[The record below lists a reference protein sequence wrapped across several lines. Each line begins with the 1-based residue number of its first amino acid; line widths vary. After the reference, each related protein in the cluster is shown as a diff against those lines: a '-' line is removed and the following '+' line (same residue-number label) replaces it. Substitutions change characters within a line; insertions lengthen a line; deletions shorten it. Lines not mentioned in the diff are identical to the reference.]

1 MQLQGTSS
9 TIEGKRILVL
19 PGQAL
24 GNIGV
29 IRSLGTAG
37 CKVFV
42 ASSQPRALGFYSSFV
57 YKSTVAPEFSSAGF
71 ISWFSRYVSY
81 NNIELVMP
89 CESLI
94 LALLPDWNSFKH
106 LFAVPHDQV
115 LLKRAFSKAR
125 TIKHFIDSGVSE
137 NLPESKVI
145 SSIDALVSDSELAH
159 FRYPCF
165 VKVDEV
171 DLIKS
176 RSQTEDSSL
185 VRRCSTYAD
194 VVNVARNF
202 LQTHKHVLIQS
213 FAPGKGAGVNVLIWK
228 GEVITTLVNVCDRES
243 PYTGGLGAIRSV
255 IKHSEMESDALAK
268 LKAMDWQGV
277 AMVEYRL
284 DQETGKFFFIE
295 VNARIWAAMH
305 LALFAGADF
314 PRFLAECHFGAKPE
328 IPSQYPLVRC
338 RWDYPADLGHVVSV
352 LKSNEFTVWQKLC
365 SFLSFF
371 YLYFDLT
378 LHHDLIFPGDRKLFL
393 RQKWEIIRS
402 GRLGKLYFQ
411 GVQLLHILLKQPV
424 LSWIFQ
430 RHELAVYRLELT
442 KEKASFQSTSIV
454 KLLSEDELQFLEAWE
469 DWQNVEELRQDFQK
483 RMSEGELMFGV
494 IEDNKIIAFAWLIP
508 QAETSIFPMVKKH
521 FHYPEGSAVI
531 YNVYT
536 SPMARGRGLYRA
548 VLHACISYSINK
560 PNLKYIYQAIEPAN
574 KIPIMMAD
582 KIGFQEQKRFNYLCL
597 LGGETVKERSLN

>member
-1 MQLQGTSS
+1 MQRQGISNA
-9 TIEGKRILVL
+9 IAGKRILVL

-24 GNIGV
+24 GNIGA
-29 IRSLGTAG
+29 IRSLGRAG
-37 CKVFV
+37 CMVFV
-42 ASSQPRALGFYSSFV
+42 ASSQSRALGFYSRFV
-57 YKSTVAPEFSSAGF
+57 FKTTVAPEFSSAGF

-89 CESLI
+89 CEPLI
-94 LALLPDWNSFKH
+94 LALLPDWDAFKH
-106 LFAVPHDQV
+106 LFAVPYAQA
-115 LLKRAFSKAR
+115 LLARAFSKAQ
-125 TIKHFIDSGVSE
+125 TIQHFIDSGVSD

-145 SSIDALVSDSELAH
+145 SSIEALMSDTELTC

-171 DLIKS
+171 DLI
-176 RSQTEDSSL
+176 QEGAPTAYSSA
-185 VRRCSTYAD
+185 VRKCQTYAD
-194 VVNVARNF
+194 VISVVRAF
-202 LQTHKHVLIQS
+202 LQTHRHVLIQA
-213 FAPGKGAGVNVLIWK
+213 FAPGKGAGVNVLIWQGK
-228 GEVITTLVNVCDRES
+228 VITTLANVCDRES

-255 IKHSEMESDALAK
+255 IEHPEMEADALAK
-268 LKAMDWQGV
+268 LQAMDWQGV

-284 DQETGKFFFIE
+284 DQTTGQFFFME

-314 PRFLAECHFGAKPE
+314 PRYLAECHFGATPD
-328 IPSQYPLVRC
+328 IPNQYTSVRC

-352 LKSNEFTVWQKLC
+352 LKSNEFSAWQKLC

-371 YLYFDLT
+371 YLYLDPT
-378 LHHDLIFPGDRKLFL
+378 LHHDLIFPGDSKLFL

-411 GVQLLHILLKQPV
+411 GVKLLHKLLKQPA

-430 RHELAVYRLELT
+430 RHELAVYRLELD
-442 KEKASFQSTSIV
+442 KEKACFQRTSHV
-454 KLLSEDELQFLEAWE
+454 KLLSEDELQLLEAWE
-469 DWQNVEELRQDFQK
+469 DWQDVEELRRDFQH

-494 IEDNKIIAFAWLIP
+494 VENQKILAFAWLIP
-508 QAETSIFPMVKKH
+508 QAKASLFPLVRRH

-548 VLHACISYSINK
+548 VLHACITYAVNK
-560 PNLKYIYQAIEPAN
+560 LNLKYIYQAIEPTN

-582 KIGFQEQKRFNYLCL
+582 KIGFQEQKRFKYLCL
-597 LGGETVKERSLN
+597 LGGQTVKES